1 MIETLAK
8 LTVGLSMLIAAAF
21 VVAFAA
27 WCVFGCKADPY
38 TGDDLGS
45 IE

>member
-1 MIETLAK
+1 MIEFLAK
-8 LTVGLSMLIAAAF
+8 CFVGASMLIAASF

-27 WCVFGCKADPY
+27 WCVFGAESDPY

-45 IE
+45 V